1 MIGLLRPSDSIRR
14 RLVLQLLVV
23 AAALAVLMF
32 FLVRTVAD
40 AAVEKAHDNL
50 LGAATLAIA
59 EELRGGQDGLSVD
72 IPYAA
77 FAMLGAAGQDR
88 MFYRILIGDETIT
101 GYADLPAP
109 NPIAPGLGLSF
120 YSRSYQ
126 DQDVRIAAVNR
137 SVLVDGQSVS
147 VQVLVAQT
155 LLARSAINDQMAYRA
170 AGLALGFFALAA
182 LLSIL
187 TARSV
192 LQPLNRLAEAVGR
205 RGPHDLRPVSR
216 DVPSE
221 LAPLMGALNGFIS
234 RLRGSLN
241 RTETLI
247 TEAAHH
253 VRTPLASLRAQTE
266 IALRQSDDDATRAT
280 LRGVIRAV
288 DDSARSAG
296 QLLDHATVV
305 YRSDQQ
311 AGDAVDLRELVRNVA
326 QGHQALADMRD
337 IEVRVA
343 LPERPVALSFDRLLL
358 ESALRNLI
366 DNAIKYSAPGGEV
379 EVTLSADAVVT
390 VKDRGRG
397 LHGVDPGQLTR
408 RFQRGENVSDV
419 IGSGL
424 GLTIVKEVA
433 KAQGGQLTLVE
444 REGGGV
450 CATWVLS
457 VA

>member
-1 MIGLLRPSDSIRR
+1 MIRLLRPSDSIRR
-14 RLVLQLLVV
+14 RLVLQLLAV
-23 AAALAVLMF
+23 AAMLAALMF
-32 FLVRTVAD
+32 VLVRTVAD

-59 EELRGGQDGLSVD
+59 EELRGGQDGISVD

-77 FAMLGAAGQDR
+77 FAMLGASGQDR
-88 MFYRILIGDETIT
+88 MFYRILVGDQTVT
-101 GYADLPAP
+101 GYDDLPLP
-109 NPIAPGLGLSF
+109 NDPVSGLELAF
-120 YSRSYQ
+120 YSRPYL
-126 DQDVRIAAVNR
+126 DADVRIAAVGR
-137 SVLVDGQSVS
+137 SVLVDGQSVP
-147 VQVLVAQT
+147 VQVIVAQT
-155 LLARSAINDQMAYRA
+155 LVARQAINAQMAYRA

-182 LLSIL
+182 VLSVI

-192 LQPLNRLAEAVGR
+192 LQPLNNLAEAVGR

-216 DVPSE
+216 DVPTE

-234 RLRGSLN
+234 RLRGSLS

-266 IALRQSDDDATRAT
+266 LALRQTDDDEMRGS

-311 AGDAVDLRELVRNVA
+311 SGDAVDLADLVRRVA
-326 QGHQALADMRD
+326 QGHEAVADMRD
-337 IEVRVA
+337 ITVTVS
-343 LPERPVALSFDRLLL
+343 LPDQPVPLSFDALLL

-366 DNAIKYSAPGGEV
+366 DNAIKYSDPGGAV
-379 EVTLSADAVVT
+379 EVILTEGAVIT

-397 LHGVDPGQLTR
+397 LQGMDPAQLTG
-408 RFQRGENVSDV
+408 RFKRGQNVADV
-419 IGSGL
+419 VGSGL
-424 GLTIVKEVA
+424 GLTIVQDVA
-433 KAQGGQLTLVE
+433 RAQGGHLELVE
-444 REGGGV
+444 RKGGGV

-457 VA
+457 QA

>member
-14 RLVLQLLVV
+14 RLVLQLLAV
-23 AAALAVLMF
+23 AATLAVLMF
-32 FLVRTVAD
+32 VLVRTVAD

-59 EELRGGQDGLSVD
+59 EELRGGSDGLSVD

-88 MFYRILIGDETIT
+88 MFYRILIGEETVT

-109 NPIAPGLGLSF
+109 AAARGLGLTF
-120 YSRSYQ
+120 HNADYL
-126 DQDVRIAAVNR
+126 DLPVRMAVVNR
-137 SVLVDGQSVS
+137 SVQVDGRSRT

-155 LLARSAINDQMAYRA
+155 LAAREALNDQMAYRA

-182 LLSIL
+182 LLSVL

-192 LQPLNRLAEAVGR
+192 LQPLNNLAEAVGR

-234 RLRGSLN
+234 RLRGSLS

-253 VRTPLASLRAQTE
+253 VRTPLASLRTQTE

-311 AGDAVDLRELVRNVA
+311 ADDAVDLTELVRGVA
-326 QGHQALADMRD
+326 QSHQALADMRD
-337 IEVRVA
+337 IEVQVA
-343 LPERPVALSFDRLLL
+343 VPDAPVPLSFDRLLL

-366 DNAIKYSAPGGEV
+366 DNAIKYSDPGGEV
-379 EVTLSADAVVT
+379 EVALTPEGVVT
-390 VKDRGRG
+390 VLDRGRG
-397 LHGVDPGQLTR
+397 LKGVDPATLTGRFLRGQ
-408 RFQRGENVSDV
+408 NVEDV

-424 GLTIVKEVA
+424 GLTIVSEVA
-433 KAQGGQLTLVE
+433 KAQGGSLQLVE

-450 CATWVLS
+450 CATWVLHLG
-457 VA
+457 

>member
-1 MIGLLRPSDSIRR
+1 MMSLLRPSDSIRR
-14 RLVLQLLVV
+14 RLVLQLLAV
-23 AAALAVLMF
+23 AATLAVLMF

-59 EELRGGQDGLSVD
+59 EELRGGADGLSVD

-88 MFYRILIGDETIT
+88 MFYRILVGDQTIT
-101 GYADLPAP
+101 GYEDLPAP
-109 NPIAPGLGLSF
+109 VDAQGLGLTF
-120 YSRSYQ
+120 YSRDYL
-126 DQDVRIAAVNR
+126 DLPVRVAAVSR
-137 SVLVDGQSVS
+137 SVLVDGRSRT

-155 LLARSAINDQMAYRA
+155 LAAREAINDQMAYRA
-170 AGLALGFFALAA
+170 AGLSLGFFALAA
-182 LLSIL
+182 FLSVL

-192 LQPLNRLAEAVGR
+192 LQPLNNLAEAVER

-216 DVPSE
+216 NVPRE

-311 AGDAVDLRELVRNVA
+311 AGEAADLTELVRGVA
-326 QGHQALADMRD
+326 QSHQALADMRD
-337 IEVRVA
+337 IDLRVIV
-343 LPERPVALSFDRLLL
+343 PDGPVHLSFDQLLL

-366 DNAIKYSAPGGEV
+366 DNAIKYSSPGGEV
-379 EVTLSADAVVT
+379 EVALTRDGIVT

-397 LHGVDPGQLTR
+397 LQGADPGTLTA
-408 RFQRGENVSDV
+408 RFQRGQNVDDV

-424 GLTIVKEVA
+424 GLTIVTEVA
-433 KAQGGQLTLVE
+433 KAQGGRLTLAE

-457 VA
+457 LG

>member
-14 RLVLQLLVV
+14 RLVLQLLAV
-23 AAALAVLMF
+23 AATLAALMF
-32 FLVRTVAD
+32 ILVRTVAD

-59 EELRGGQDGLSVD
+59 EELRGGADGVSVD

-88 MFYRILIGDETIT
+88 MFYRILIGDQTVT

-109 NPIAPGLGLSF
+109 TDAQGLGLTF
-120 YSRSYQ
+120 YSRDYQ
-126 DQDVRIAAVNR
+126 DLPVRVAAVNR
-137 SVLVDGQSVS
+137 SVLVDGRSKT

-155 LLARSAINDQMAYRA
+155 LAAREAINDQMAYRA

-182 LLSIL
+182 FLSVL

-234 RLRGSLN
+234 RLRGSLS

-253 VRTPLASLRAQTE
+253 VRTPLANLRTQTE

-305 YRSDQQ
+305 YRGDQQ
-311 AGDAVDLRELVRNVA
+311 AADAVDLAELVRGVA
-326 QGHQALADMRD
+326 QFHEVLADMRD
-337 IEVRVA
+337 IEVRVS
-343 LPERPVALSFDRLLL
+343 LPDDPVTLSFDRLLL

-366 DNAIKYSAPGGEV
+366 DNAIKYSQPGGEV
-379 EVTLSADAVVT
+379 EVTLTSDGVVT

-397 LHGVDPGQLTR
+397 LQGMDPMALTR
-408 RFQRGENVSDV
+408 RFQRGQNVDDV

-424 GLTIVKEVA
+424 GLTIVAEVA
-433 KAQGGQLTLVE
+433 KAQGGSLRLAE

-457 VA
+457 LG

>member
-1 MIGLLRPSDSIRR
+1 MTGWLRPGDSIRR
-14 RLVLQLLVV
+14 RLVLQLLAI
-23 AAALAVLMF
+23 AATLAVLMF
-32 FLVRTVAD
+32 VLVRTVAD

-59 EELRGGQDGLSVD
+59 EELRGGPDGLSVD

-88 MFYRILIGDETIT
+88 MFYRIAVGDETVT
-101 GYADLPAP
+101 GYEDLPVP
-109 NPIAPGLGLSF
+109 EGVQGLGLSF
-120 YSRSYQ
+120 YSRSYL
-126 DQDVRIAAVNR
+126 DQPVRIAAANR
-137 SVLVDGQSVS
+137 SVLVGGQSAT

-155 LLARSAINDQMAYRA
+155 LVAREAINDQMAYRA

-182 LLSIL
+182 VLSVL

-216 DVPSE
+216 AVPTE
-221 LAPLMGALNGFIS
+221 LAPLMDALNGFIS
-234 RLRGSLN
+234 RLRGSLS

-253 VRTPLASLRAQTE
+253 VRTPLANLRAQTE
-266 IALRQSDDDATRAT
+266 IALRQTDDDQTRAT

-305 YRSDQQ
+305 YRSDSQTV
-311 AGDAVDLRELVRNVA
+311 DKVDLTGLVQNVA
-326 QGHQALADMRD
+326 QSHQALADMRD
-337 IEVRVA
+337 IVVQIDV
-343 LPERPVALSFDRLLL
+343 PGVPVVLSFDRLLL

-366 DNAIKYSAPGGEV
+366 DNAIKYSEPGGEV
-379 EVTLSADAVVT
+379 DIALTRQGVVT

-397 LHGVDPGQLTR
+397 LQGMDLEKLSG
-408 RFQRGENVSDV
+408 RFQRGGNVGDV

-424 GLTIVKEVA
+424 GLTIVTEVA
-433 KAQGGQLTLVE
+433 KAQGGHLTLAE
-444 REGGGV
+444 REEGGV

-457 VA
+457 LG